1 MFIDNLMIIFYSYFV
16 KKQKGLLLFLLKILG
31 ILLHLFLKLCII
43 TLSLDSR
50 GSNMIR
56 EFIKYYKPHKRLFAW
71 DMFCSF
77 LIALTDLFYPI
88 ITKNIINEYVPNRNL
103 RLVLTWSAV
112 ILVLYIAK
120 MGLNFFVSYW
130 GHVVGVRLQGD
141 MRKDMFRR
149 LQKLP
154 FSFYDENK
162 TGTVMSRL
170 INDLM
175 DVSELAHHGPED
187 LFLSIIMFLGSF
199 FALASINIWL
209 TLIIYAMIPFV
220 VFFSVMMRRKM
231 KEAFR
236 VTREKVA
243 EVNANVETSISG
255 IRVSRA
261 YTCEEHENNKFDQA
275 NETFKTARG
284 HAYKT
289 MGQFHSAMTFFTDLL
304 YLAALVAGG
313 IFFYNNEINPAGAF
327 SIDSGEFAAFILYM
341 AMLLK
346 PINRFISLFEQLQNG
361 MTGFA
366 RFREI
371 METPIETDAED
382 AISLENV
389 KGDISFK
396 NVTFSYPTGDTGKG
410 VLKNL
415 SLDIPR
421 GKTVALVGP
430 SGGGKT
436 TLCNLIPRFYELDG
450 GEIHVDGKDITK
462 LTRMSLRKN
471 IGIVAQDVFLFSG
484 TIRDNIAYGNL
495 DASDD
500 EIIDAAKKA
509 NIHDYVMTLEK
520 GYDTIV
526 GERGINLSGGQ
537 KQRISIARVFLK
549 NPPIL
554 ILDEATSA
562 LDNVT
567 EMQIQAS
574 LEELSKGRTV
584 IVVAHRLSTIKR
596 ADTIVV
602 LDREGVREMGT
613 HEELMQKCG
622 IYRELY
628 EYQFRTE

>member
-1 MFIDNLMIIFYSYFV
+1 
-16 KKQKGLLLFLLKILG
+16 
-31 ILLHLFLKLCII
+31 
-43 TLSLDSR
+43 
-50 GSNMIR
+50 MIR
-56 EFIKYYKPHKRLFAW
+56 EFIKYYKPHKKLFIF
-71 DMFCSF
+71 DMICSF

-88 ITKNIINEYVPNRNL
+88 ITKNIINDYVPNRNL
-103 RLVLTWSAV
+103 RLVLTWAGV
-112 ILVLYIAK
+112 ILLLYLAK
-120 MGLNFFVSYW
+120 MGLNYFVSYW
-130 GHVVGVRLQGD
+130 GHVVGVRMQGD
-141 MRKDMFRR
+141 MRRDMFRH
-149 LQKLP
+149 LQRLP
-154 FSFYDENK
+154 FSFFDENK

-187 LFLSIIMFLGSF
+187 LFLSVIMFIGSF
-199 FALASINIWL
+199 IALSTINIWL
-209 TLIIYAMIPFV
+209 TVIIYALIPFV
-220 VFFSVMMRRKM
+220 VFFSVKMRRRM
-231 KEAFR
+231 KDAFTK
-236 VTREKVA
+236 TREEVA

-261 YTCEEHENNKFDQA
+261 YTSESHENAKFDTA
-275 NETFKTARG
+275 NERFKTARG
-284 HAYKT
+284 FAYKA
-289 MGQFHSAMTFFTDLL
+289 MAQFHSAMTFFTDFL

-313 IFFYNNEINPAGAF
+313 IFFYNGYADPSGAF

-361 MTGFA
+361 MTGFS

-371 METPIETDAED
+371 MEKPVEAESENAIELNSAH
-382 AISLENV
+382 
-389 KGDISFK
+389 GDIAFE

-410 VLKNL
+410 VLKGL
-415 SLDIPR
+415 SLNIEA

-450 GEIHVDGKDITK
+450 GRITIDGNDITA
-462 LTRMSLRKN
+462 LTRYSLRRN

-484 TIRDNIAYGNL
+484 TVRENIAYGNL
-495 DASDD
+495 DASDE
-500 EIIDAAKKA
+500 EIIEAAKRA
-509 NIHDYVMTLEK
+509 NIHDYIMTLEK
-520 GYDTIV
+520 GYDTKV

-574 LEELSKGRTV
+574 LEELARGRTV
-584 IVVAHRLSTIKR
+584 IVVAHRLSTIQS
-596 ADTIVV
+596 ADEILVINH
-602 LDREGVREMGT
+602 EGIAERGT
-613 HEELMQKCG
+613 HEQLLAKNG
-622 IYRELY
+622 IYAGLY
-628 EYQFRTE
+628 NRVSI

>member
-1 MFIDNLMIIFYSYFV
+1 
-16 KKQKGLLLFLLKILG
+16 
-31 ILLHLFLKLCII
+31 
-43 TLSLDSR
+43 
-50 GSNMIR
+50 MIR
-56 EFIKYYKPHKRLFAW
+56 HFIKYYKPHKKLFAL
-71 DMFCSF
+71 DMFCSL
-77 LIALTDLFYPI
+77 LIALTDLFYPV
-88 ITKNIINEYVPNRNL
+88 ITKNIINEYVPNRQL
-103 RLVLTWSAV
+103 RLVLTWAGI
-112 ILVLYIAK
+112 ILLLYLAK
-120 MGLNFFVSYW
+120 MVLNYIVSYW
-130 GHVVGVRLQGD
+130 GHIVGVRMQGD
-141 MRKDMFRR
+141 MRRDMFRH

-154 FSFYDENK
+154 FSYYDENK
-162 TGTVMSRL
+162 TGTIMSRL

-187 LFLSIIMFLGSF
+187 LFLSVIMFIGSF
-199 FALASINIWL
+199 IALASINIWL
-209 TLIIYAMIPFV
+209 TLIIYGMIPFV
-220 VFFSVMMRRKM
+220 VFFSVKMRRKM
-231 KEAFR
+231 KTAFR

-243 EVNANVETSISG
+243 EVNANVETSVSG

-261 YTCEEHENNKFDQA
+261 YTSENHENAKFDKA
-275 NETFKTARG
+275 NEAFKTARS
-284 HAYKT
+284 HAYKA

-313 IFFYNNEINPAGAF
+313 IFFYNYYDNPNGAL

-361 MTGFA
+361 MTGFG

-371 METPIETDAED
+371 METATEAESENAIELTD
-382 AISLENV
+382 V
-389 KGDISFK
+389 KGDIEFK
-396 NVTFSYPTGDTGKG
+396 NVSFSYPTGDTGKG

-415 SLDIPR
+415 SLNIPM

-436 TLCNLIPRFYELDG
+436 TLCNLIPRFYELDEG
-450 GEIHVDGKDITK
+450 SILIDGKDITT
-462 LTRMSLRKN
+462 LTRQSLRKS

-484 TIRDNIAYGNL
+484 TVRDNIAYGNL
-495 DASDD
+495 DATDE
-500 EIIDAAKKA
+500 EIIEAAKKA
-509 NIHDYVMTLEK
+509 NIHDYVTTLEK

-574 LEELSKGRTV
+574 LEELAKGRTV
-584 IVVAHRLSTIKR
+584 IVVAHRLSTIQN
-596 ADTIVV
+596 ADEILVMTQDGIAE
-602 LDREGVREMGT
+602 RGT
-613 HEELMQKCG
+613 HAELVEKNG
-622 IYRELY
+622 IYAGLHNRKA
-628 EYQFRTE
+628 F

>member
-1 MFIDNLMIIFYSYFV
+1 MI
-16 KKQKGLLLFLLKILG
+16 K
-31 ILLHLFLKLCII
+31 
-43 TLSLDSR
+43 
-50 GSNMIR
+50 

-88 ITKNIINEYVPNRNL
+88 ITKNIINDYVPNRNL
-103 RLVLTWSAV
+103 RLVLTWAGV

-120 MGLNFFVSYW
+120 MGLNYFVSYW

-209 TLIIYAMIPFV
+209 TLIIYALIPFV
-220 VFFSVMMRRKM
+220 VLFSVKMRRRM
-231 KEAFR
+231 KDAFR
-236 VTREKVA
+236 ITREEVA
-243 EVNANVETSISG
+243 QVNANVETSISG

-261 YTCEEHENNKFDQA
+261 YTSEEHENSKFDIA
-275 NETFKTARG
+275 NEKFKTARG
-284 HAYKT
+284 HAYKA
-289 MGQFHSAMTFFTDLL
+289 MGQFHSAMTFFTDVL
-304 YLAALVAGG
+304 YLTALVAGG
-313 IFFYNNEINPAGAF
+313 IFFYNYQINPNGAF
-327 SIDSGEFAAFILYM
+327 SVDSGEFAAFILYM

-371 METPIETDAED
+371 METPIETDSVD
-382 AISLENV
+382 AVDLENV
-389 KGDISFK
+389 KGDIEFQ
-396 NVTFSYPTGDTGKG
+396 NVSFSYPTGDTGKG
-410 VLKNL
+410 VLKGL
-415 SLDIPR
+415 SLKIEQ

-436 TLCNLIPRFYELDG
+436 TLCNLIPRFYEIDEG
-450 GEIHVDGKDITK
+450 VIKVDGQDITS
-462 LTRMSLRKN
+462 LTRESLRKN

-484 TIRDNIAYGNL
+484 TIKDNIAYGNL
-495 DASDD
+495 DANDD
-500 EIIDAAKKA
+500 EIIKAAKNA
-509 NIHDYVMTLEK
+509 NIHDYIMTLEK
-520 GYDTIV
+520 GYDTLV

-567 EMQIQAS
+567 EMQIQSS

-584 IVVAHRLSTIKR
+584 IVVAHRLSTIQN
-596 ADTIVV
+596 ADEILVMTS
-602 LDREGVREMGT
+602 EGIAERGT
-613 HEELMQKCG
+613 HSELLAQNG
-622 IYRELY
+622 IYAGLHSRKS
-628 EYQFRTE
+628 F

>member
-1 MFIDNLMIIFYSYFV
+1 MI
-16 KKQKGLLLFLLKILG
+16 K
-31 ILLHLFLKLCII
+31 
-43 TLSLDSR
+43 
-50 GSNMIR
+50 
-56 EFIKYYKPHKRLFAW
+56 EFIKYYKPHKKLFAW

-88 ITKNIINEYVPNRNL
+88 ITKNIINDYVPNRNL
-103 RLVLTWSAV
+103 RLVLTWAGV

-120 MGLNFFVSYW
+120 MGLNYFVSYW

-209 TLIIYAMIPFV
+209 TLIIYALIPFV
-220 VFFSVMMRRKM
+220 VFFSVKMRRRM

-236 VTREKVA
+236 ITREEVA
-243 EVNANVETSISG
+243 QVNANVETSISG

-261 YTCEEHENNKFDQA
+261 YTSEEHENSKFDLA
-275 NETFKTARG
+275 NEKFKTARG
-284 HAYKT
+284 HAYKA
-289 MGQFHSAMTFFTDLL
+289 MGQFHSVMTFFTDVL
-304 YLAALVAGG
+304 YLTALVAGG
-313 IFFYNNEINPAGAF
+313 IFFYNYQINPTGAF
-327 SIDSGEFAAFILYM
+327 SVDSGEFAAFILYM

-371 METPIETDAED
+371 METPIETDCENALT
-382 AISLENV
+382 LENV
-389 KGDISFK
+389 NGDIEFE
-396 NVTFSYPTGDTGKG
+396 NVSFSYPTGDTGKG
-410 VLKNL
+410 VLKGL
-415 SLDIPR
+415 SLKIDQ

-436 TLCNLIPRFYELDG
+436 TLCNLIPRFYEIDDG
-450 GEIHVDGKDITK
+450 VITVDGKDITS
-462 LTRMSLRKN
+462 LTRESLRRN

-484 TIRDNIAYGNL
+484 TIKENIAYGNL
-495 DASDD
+495 DANDD
-500 EIIDAAKKA
+500 EIVKAAKNA
-509 NIHDYVMTLEK
+509 NIHDYIMTLEK
-520 GYDTIV
+520 GYDTLV

-574 LEELSKGRTV
+574 LEELAKGRTV
-584 IVVAHRLSTIKR
+584 IVVAHRLSTIQN
-596 ADTIVV
+596 ADEILVMTS
-602 LDREGVREMGT
+602 EGIAERGT
-613 HEELMQKCG
+613 HSELLSQNG
-622 IYRELY
+622 IYAGLHSRKS
-628 EYQFRTE
+628 F

>member
-199 FALASINIWL
+199 VALASINIWL

-450 GEIHVDGKDITK
+450 GEIYVDGKDITK

-574 LEELSKGRTV
+574 LEELAKGRTV
-584 IVVAHRLSTIKR
+584 IVVAHRLSTIQN
-596 ADTIVV
+596 ADEILVMTQ
-602 LDREGVREMGT
+602 EGISERGT
-613 HEELMQKCG
+613 HQELIDLGG
-622 IYRELY
+622 IYAGLHSRKA
-628 EYQFRTE
+628 F

>member
-1 MFIDNLMIIFYSYFV
+1 
-16 KKQKGLLLFLLKILG
+16 
-31 ILLHLFLKLCII
+31 
-43 TLSLDSR
+43 
-50 GSNMIR
+50 MIR
-56 EFIKYYKPHKRLFAW
+56 EFIKYYKPHKKLFAV

-88 ITKNIINEYVPNRNL
+88 ITKNIINDYVPNRNL
-103 RLVLTWSAV
+103 RLVLTWAGV
-112 ILVLYIAK
+112 ILVLYLAK
-120 MGLNFFVSYW
+120 MGLNYFVSYW

-141 MRKDMFRR
+141 MRKDMFRH

-162 TGTVMSRL
+162 TGTIMSRL
-170 INDLM
+170 VNDLM

-187 LFLSIIMFLGSF
+187 LFLSIIMFIGSF
-199 FALASINIWL
+199 AALSTINIWL
-209 TLIIYAMIPFV
+209 TLIIYALIPFV
-220 VFFSVMMRRKM
+220 VFFSVKMRRRM
-231 KEAFR
+231 KDAFR
-236 VTREKVA
+236 ITREQVA
-243 EVNANVETSISG
+243 EVNANVETSVSG

-261 YTCEEHENNKFDQA
+261 YTSESHENTKFDIA
-275 NETFKTARG
+275 NERFKTARG
-284 HAYKT
+284 HAYKA
-289 MGQFHSAMTFFTDLL
+289 MGQFHSAMTFFTDFL

-313 IFFYNNEINPAGAF
+313 IFFYNSQITPDGAF

-371 METPIETDAED
+371 MELPAE
-382 AISLENV
+382 SESENAVALDDV
-389 KGDISFK
+389 KGNIEFK
-396 NVTFSYPTGDTGKG
+396 NVSFSYPTGDTGKG
-410 VLKNL
+410 VLKDL
-415 SLDIPR
+415 SLKIDC
-421 GKTVALVGP
+421 GKTIALVGP

-436 TLCNLIPRFYELDG
+436 TLCNLIPRFYEVDEGQIL
-450 GEIHVDGKDITK
+450 VDGQDITN
-462 LTRMSLRKN
+462 LTRHSLRQS

-484 TIRDNIAYGNL
+484 TVRENIAYGNL

-500 EIIDAAKKA
+500 EIVEAAKRA
-509 NIHDYVMTLEK
+509 NIHDYIMTLEK
-520 GYDTIV
+520 GYDTLV

-574 LEELSKGRTV
+574 LEELAKGRTV
-584 IVVAHRLSTIKR
+584 IVVAHRLSTIQN
-596 ADTIVV
+596 ADEILVMTSEGIAERGNHQQL
-602 LDREGVREMGT
+602 LDLG
-613 HEELMQKCG
+613 G
-622 IYRELY
+622 IYAGLY
-628 EYQFRTE
+628 NRRSF

>member
-1 MFIDNLMIIFYSYFV
+1 MI
-16 KKQKGLLLFLLKILG
+16 K
-31 ILLHLFLKLCII
+31 H
-43 TLSLDSR
+43 
-50 GSNMIR
+50 
-56 EFIKYYKPHKRLFAW
+56 FIKYYKPHKKLFAF
-71 DMFCSF
+71 DMFCSL

-88 ITKNIINEYVPNRNL
+88 ITKNIINDYVPNRQL
-103 RLVLTWSAV
+103 RLVLIWAGI
-112 ILVLYIAK
+112 ILLLYLAK
-120 MGLNFFVSYW
+120 MVLNYIVSYW
-130 GHVVGVRLQGD
+130 GHVVGVRMQGD
-141 MRKDMFRR
+141 MRRDMFRH

-162 TGTVMSRL
+162 TGTIMSRL

-187 LFLSIIMFLGSF
+187 LFLSIIMFIGSF
-199 FALASINIWL
+199 IALASINIWL
-209 TLIIYAMIPFV
+209 TLIIYGMIPFV
-220 VFFSVMMRRKM
+220 VFFSVKMRRKM
-231 KEAFR
+231 KTAFR
-236 VTREKVA
+236 ITRERVA
-243 EVNANVETSISG
+243 EVNANVETSVSG

-261 YTCEEHENNKFDQA
+261 YTSEEHENAKFDKA
-275 NETFKTARG
+275 NEDFKTARG
-284 HAYKT
+284 HAYKA

-313 IFFYNNEINPAGAF
+313 IFFYNYYDNPNGAL

-361 MTGFA
+361 MTGFG

-371 METPIETDAED
+371 METATEAESENAIELTD
-382 AISLENV
+382 V
-389 KGDISFK
+389 KGDIEFK
-396 NVTFSYPTGDTGKG
+396 DVSFSYPTGDTGKG

-415 SLDIPR
+415 SLQIPM

-450 GEIHVDGKDITK
+450 GSILIDGKDITTLK
-462 LTRMSLRKN
+462 RQSLRKS

-484 TIRDNIAYGNL
+484 TVRDNIAYGDL
-495 DASDD
+495 DATDE
-500 EIIDAAKKA
+500 EIIEAAKKA
-509 NIHDYVMTLEK
+509 NIHDYITTLEK

-574 LEELSKGRTV
+574 LEELAKGRTV
-584 IVVAHRLSTIKR
+584 IVVAHRLSTIQN
-596 ADTIVV
+596 ADEILVMTQDGIAE
-602 LDREGVREMGT
+602 RGT
-613 HEELMQKCG
+613 HAELVEKNG
-622 IYRELY
+622 IYAGLHNRKA
-628 EYQFRTE
+628 F

>member
-1 MFIDNLMIIFYSYFV
+1 
-16 KKQKGLLLFLLKILG
+16 
-31 ILLHLFLKLCII
+31 
-43 TLSLDSR
+43 
-50 GSNMIR
+50 MIR
-56 EFIKYYKPHKRLFAW
+56 EFIKYYKPHKKLFMF

-77 LIALTDLFYPI
+77 LIALTDLFYPL
-88 ITKNIINEYVPNRNL
+88 ITKNIINDYVPNRNL
-103 RLVLTWSAV
+103 RLVLTWAGI
-112 ILVLYIAK
+112 ILLLYLAK
-120 MGLNFFVSYW
+120 MALNYFVSYW
-130 GHVVGVRLQGD
+130 GHVVGVRMQGD
-141 MRKDMFRR
+141 MRKDMFAH

-154 FSFYDENK
+154 FSFFDENK

-187 LFLSIIMFLGSF
+187 LFLSVIMFIGSF
-199 FALASINIWL
+199 AALASINVWL
-209 TLIIYAMIPFV
+209 TLIIYALIPFV
-220 VFFSVMMRRKM
+220 VFFSVKMRRKM
-231 KEAFR
+231 KDAFTR
-236 VTREKVA
+236 TREEVA
-243 EVNANVETSISG
+243 EVNANVEASISG

-261 YTCEEHENNKFDQA
+261 YTTEQHEISKFDKA
-275 NETFKTARG
+275 NERFKTARG
-284 HAYKT
+284 YAYKA
-289 MGQFHSAMTFFTDLL
+289 MGQFHSAMTFFTDFL

-313 IFFYNNEINPAGAF
+313 IFFYNGYADPSGAL

-361 MTGFA
+361 MTGFS

-371 METPIETDAED
+371 MEKQPEPENENAIE
-382 AISLENV
+382 LENTR
-389 KGDISFK
+389 GDIEFE

-410 VLKNL
+410 VLKEL
-415 SLDIPR
+415 SLKIEA

-450 GEIHVDGKDITK
+450 GRITIDGIDITE
-462 LTRMSLRKN
+462 LSRYSLRRN

-484 TIRDNIAYGNL
+484 TVRENIAYGNL
-495 DASDD
+495 NATDD
-500 EIIDAAKKA
+500 EIIEAAKRA
-509 NIHDYVMTLEK
+509 NIHDYIMSLEK
-520 GYDTIV
+520 GYETRV

-574 LEELSKGRTV
+574 LEELAKGRTV
-584 IVVAHRLSTIKR
+584 IVVAHRLSTIQN
-596 ADTIVV
+596 ADEILVV
-602 LDREGVREMGT
+602 NHDGIAERGT
-613 HEELMQKCG
+613 HTELIEKNG
-622 IYRELY
+622 IYAGLY
-628 EYQFRTE
+628 NRVSL

>member
-1 MFIDNLMIIFYSYFV
+1 
-16 KKQKGLLLFLLKILG
+16 
-31 ILLHLFLKLCII
+31 
-43 TLSLDSR
+43 
-50 GSNMIR
+50 MIR
-56 EFIKYYKPHKRLFAW
+56 EFIKYYKPHKKLFAV

-77 LIALTDLFYPI
+77 LIALTDLFYPM
-88 ITKNIINEYVPNRNL
+88 ITKNIINDYVPNRNL
-103 RLVLTWSAV
+103 RLVLTWAGI
-112 ILVLYIAK
+112 ILILYLAK
-120 MGLNFFVSYW
+120 MGLNYFVSYW

-187 LFLSIIMFLGSF
+187 LFLSVIMFIGSF
-199 FALASINIWL
+199 IMLAQVNIWL
-209 TLIIYAMIPFV
+209 TLIIYGLIPFV
-220 VFFSVMMRRKM
+220 VFFSVKMRRRM
-231 KEAFR
+231 KSAFKK
-236 VTREKVA
+236 TREEVA

-261 YTCEEHENNKFDQA
+261 YTCEEHENEQFDTA
-275 NETFKTARG
+275 NERFKTARG
-284 HAYKT
+284 HAYKA
-289 MGQFHSAMTFFTDLL
+289 MGQFHSAMTFFTDFL
-304 YLAALVAGG
+304 YLTALVAGG
-313 IFFYNNEINPAGAF
+313 IFFYNYQIDPNGAF
-327 SIDSGEFAAFILYM
+327 SIDSGEFTAFILYM

-371 METPIETDAED
+371 METPIETEAEN
-382 AISLENV
+382 ALELDNV
-389 KGDISFK
+389 KGDIEFK
-396 NVTFSYPTGDTGKG
+396 NVSFSYPTGDTGKG
-410 VLKNL
+410 VLKGL
-415 SLDIPR
+415 SLKIPQ
-421 GKTVALVGP
+421 GKTIALVGP

-436 TLCNLIPRFYELDG
+436 TLCNLIPRFYELDE
-450 GEIHVDGKDITK
+450 GEITIDNRDITK
-462 LTRMSLRKN
+462 LTRHSLRKN
-471 IGIVAQDVFLFSG
+471 IGMVAQDVFLFSG

-495 DASDD
+495 DATD
-500 EIIDAAKKA
+500 EEIVAAAKNA
-509 NIHDYVMTLEK
+509 NIHDYIMSLEK

-567 EMQIQAS
+567 EMQIQSS
-574 LEELSKGRTV
+574 LEELAKGRTV
-584 IVVAHRLSTIKR
+584 IVVAHRLSTIQN
-596 ADTIVV
+596 ADEILVMTSDGIAE
-602 LDREGVREMGT
+602 RGT
-613 HEELMQKCG
+613 HQELIGLGG
-622 IYRELY
+622 IYAGLHSRKA
-628 EYQFRTE
+628 F

>member
-1 MFIDNLMIIFYSYFV
+1 
-16 KKQKGLLLFLLKILG
+16 
-31 ILLHLFLKLCII
+31 
-43 TLSLDSR
+43 
-50 GSNMIR
+50 MIR
-56 EFIKYYKPHKRLFAW
+56 EFLKYYKPHKKLFAF

-77 LIALTDLFYPI
+77 LIALTDLFYPL
-88 ITKNIINEYVPNRNL
+88 ITKNIINDYVPNRQL
-103 RLVLTWSAV
+103 RLVITWSAV
-112 ILVLYIAK
+112 ILVLYLAK
-120 MGLNFFVSYW
+120 MGLNYFVSYW
-130 GHVVGVRLQGD
+130 GHVVGVRMQGD
-141 MRKDMFRR
+141 MRKDMFKH

-154 FSFYDENK
+154 FSFFDENK

-187 LFLSIIMFLGSF
+187 LFLSIIMFIGSF
-199 FALASINIWL
+199 IALSTINIWL
-209 TLIIYAMIPFV
+209 TIIIYALIPFV
-220 VFFSVMMRRKM
+220 IFFSVKMRRKM
-231 KEAFR
+231 KDAFTK
-236 VTREKVA
+236 TREEVA

-261 YTCEEHENNKFDQA
+261 YTSEIHEIDKFDKA
-275 NETFKTARG
+275 NERFKTARG
-284 HAYKT
+284 YAYKA
-289 MGQFHSAMTFFTDLL
+289 MGQFHSVMTFFTDFL

-313 IFFYNNEINPAGAF
+313 IFFYNSYDMPNSAF

-361 MTGFA
+361 MTGFS

-371 METPIETDAED
+371 MEKPIEQESVD
-382 AISLENV
+382 AIELTNA
-389 KGDISFK
+389 KGDIVFE
-396 NVTFSYPTGDTGKG
+396 NVSFSYPTGDTGKG
-410 VLKNL
+410 VLKSL
-415 SLDIPR
+415 SLKIDS

-436 TLCNLIPRFYELDG
+436 TLCNLIPRFYELDEG
-450 GEIHVDGKDITK
+450 RITIDGADITT
-462 LTRMSLRKN
+462 LTRYSLRRN

-484 TIRDNIAYGNL
+484 TIRDNIAYGDL
-495 DASDD
+495 DASDE
-500 EIIDAAKKA
+500 EIIEAAKKA
-509 NIHDYVMTLEK
+509 NIHDYIMTLEK
-520 GYDTIV
+520 GYDTKV

-574 LEELSKGRTV
+574 LEELAKGRTV
-584 IVVAHRLSTIKR
+584 IVVAHRLSTIQNSDEILVINSDGIAER
-596 ADTIVV
+596 
-602 LDREGVREMGT
+602 GT
-613 HEELMQKCG
+613 HEQLLASNG
-622 IYRELY
+622 IYAGLY
-628 EYQFRTE
+628 NRRNF

>member
-1 MFIDNLMIIFYSYFV
+1 
-16 KKQKGLLLFLLKILG
+16 
-31 ILLHLFLKLCII
+31 
-43 TLSLDSR
+43 
-50 GSNMIR
+50 MIR
-56 EFIKYYKPHKRLFAW
+56 EFIKYYKPHKKLFMF

-88 ITKNIINEYVPNRNL
+88 ITKNIINDYVPNRNL
-103 RLVLTWSAV
+103 RLVLTWAGI
-112 ILVLYIAK
+112 ILLLYLAK
-120 MGLNFFVSYW
+120 MGLNYFVSYW
-130 GHVVGVRLQGD
+130 GHVVGVRMQGD
-141 MRKDMFRR
+141 MRKDMFAH

-154 FSFYDENK
+154 FSFFDENK

-187 LFLSIIMFLGSF
+187 LFLSVIMFIGSF
-199 FALASINIWL
+199 IALSTINPWL
-209 TLIIYAMIPFV
+209 TLIIYALIPFV
-220 VFFSVMMRRKM
+220 VFFSVKMRKKM
-231 KEAFR
+231 KDAFTR
-236 VTREKVA
+236 TREEVA
-243 EVNANVETSISG
+243 EVNANVEASISG
-255 IRVSRA
+255 IRVSRS
-261 YTCEEHENNKFDQA
+261 YTSEQHELNKFDKA
-275 NETFKTARG
+275 NERFKTARG
-284 HAYKT
+284 FAYKA
-289 MGQFHSAMTFFTDLL
+289 MGQFHSTMTFFTDFL

-313 IFFYNNEINPAGAF
+313 IFFYNGYADPSGAF

-361 MTGFA
+361 MTGFS

-371 METPIETDAED
+371 MEKQPEQESENALT
-382 AISLENV
+382 LENAR
-389 KGDISFK
+389 GDIEFQ

-410 VLKNL
+410 VLKSL
-415 SLDIPR
+415 SLKIEA
-421 GKTVALVGP
+421 GKTIALVGP

-450 GEIHVDGKDITK
+450 GRITIDGNDITE
-462 LTRMSLRKN
+462 LTRYSLRKN

-484 TIRDNIAYGNL
+484 TVRENIAYGNL
-495 DASDD
+495 FATDE
-500 EIIDAAKKA
+500 EIIEAAKRA
-509 NIHDYVMTLEK
+509 NIHDYIMTLEK
-520 GYDTIV
+520 GYDTRV

-574 LEELSKGRTV
+574 LEELAKGRTV
-584 IVVAHRLSTIKR
+584 IVVAHRLSTIQN
-596 ADTIVV
+596 ADEILVV
-602 LDREGVREMGT
+602 NHDGIAERGT
-613 HEELMQKCG
+613 HTELIEKNG
-622 IYRELY
+622 IYAGLY
-628 EYQFRTE
+628 NRISL